1 MKDKQIPLVRTE
13 NISKDFSG
21 VRVLS
26 GVDLEIYCGEIHAVV
41 GENGAGKSTLM
52 KLISG
57 VHTPSEGKIFVEGEE
72 VSIPSPHEAR
82 DLGIALI
89 HQEPLIFSDLDVTE
103 NIFVGHT
110 RKEQGV
116 FLKWNYM
123 YSEAKRLLDSLDVHL
138 DPRAKMKGMS
148 IADQQMVEII
158 SALSQNAK
166 LIIMDEPTASLTP
179 GEVKT
184 LFSIVT
190 RLKEQDKAIVFI
202 SHRLDEVKSI
212 ADTITVLRDGK
223 KVSTDPAPGITKND
237 IIKMMIGREMSEL
250 THKEKTEIGKTALE
264 VKELFLEGVFKDI
277 SFEVKEG
284 EILGV
289 AGLVGAGRSEVA
301 RAVFGLTPPDAGTIK
316 VYGSEVVVRTPEDA
330 IRYGIAYVPEDRQ
343 YEGLFLPFS
352 VASNMSYA
360 VPEKISNRGWLN
372 FKKEQEMA
380 QEYKGKLQI
389 RLRDVG
395 QAVKELS
402 GGNQQKVVIAKWL
415 LTEPS
420 ILILDEPTRGID
432 VGAKMEV
439 YKMINLL
446 ASQGKAIIMISSELP
461 EIISLSDHII
471 VMKEGRITGRFPQA
485 EASDEKIMTAATSRI
500 SREAVS

>member
-1 MKDKQIPLVRTE
+1 MEEHEKPIVTTE
-13 NISKDFSG
+13 KISKDFNG

-26 GVDLEIYCGEIHAVV
+26 DIDFEIRLGEIHAVV

-52 KLISG
+52 KIIAG
-57 VHTPSEGKIFVEGEE
+57 VHLPSEGKVLVETEA
-72 VSIPSPHEAR
+72 VVISSPHTAR

-110 RKEQGV
+110 RKSQGM
-116 FLKWNYM
+116 FIDWKIM

-138 DPRAKMKGMS
+138 NPRVKMKGMS

-166 LIIMDEPTASLTP
+166 LLIMDEPTASLTP

-190 RLKEQDKAIVFI
+190 RLKEQGKAIVFI

-212 ADTITVLRDGK
+212 ADVITVLRDGK
-223 KVSTDPAPGITKND
+223 KVGTYKSQDVTKND

-250 THKEKTEIGKTALE
+250 IQKDNTEKGVTALKVE
-264 VKELFLEGVFKDI
+264 KLYLEGVFGDI
-277 SFEVKEG
+277 SFEVREG

-301 RAVFGLTPPDAGTIK
+301 RAVFGLTPPESGNIQ
-316 VYGSEVVVRTPEDA
+316 VYGKEINIKNPEDA
-330 IRYGIAYVPEDRQ
+330 IRQGIAYVPEDRQ
-343 YEGLFLPFS
+343 YEGLFLPFTI
-352 VASNMSYA
+352 ASNMSYA
-360 VPEKISNRGWLN
+360 VPKKISKRGWLN
-372 FKKEQEMA
+372 FKKEREMA
-380 QEYKGKLQI
+380 EEYKGKLQI

-415 LTEPS
+415 LTGPRV
-420 ILILDEPTRGID
+420 LILDEPTRGID

-439 YKMINLL
+439 YKMINQL
-446 ASQGKAIIMISSELP
+446 ASQGKAIVMISSELP
-461 EIISLSDHII
+461 EILSLSDNVI
-471 VMKEGRITGRFPQA
+471 VMKEGRITGRFTRG
-485 EASDEKIMTAATSRI
+485 EASDEKIMTAATANAK
-500 SREAVS
+500 EEVSA